1 MATSDTIVEKKT
13 KIIDSLKEPGKFKVI
28 VCNDD
33 VTPIEFVISMLIAVF
48 RHNEKSALELTLSIH
63 NSGSAIAGTFT
74 FEVAEQKALDAT
86 NLARAHGYPLIIKVE
101 PE

>member
-1 MATSDTIVEKKT
+1 MASSDTIVEKKT
-13 KIIDSLKEPGKFKVI
+13 KITDSIKEPGKFKVI

-33 VTPIEFVISMLIAVF
+33 VTPIEFVISMLISVF

-63 NSGSAIAGTFT
+63 NSGSAVAGTFT

>member
-13 KIIDSLKEPGKFKVI
+13 KITDSIKEPGKFKVI

-33 VTPIEFVISMLIAVF
+33 VTPIEFVISMLISVF

-63 NSGSAIAGTFT
+63 NSGSAVAGTFT

>member
-1 MATSDTIVEKKT
+1 MASPDTIVEKKT
-13 KIIDSLKEPGKFKVI
+13 KIVDSLKEPGKFKVI

>member
-1 MATSDTIVEKKT
+1 
-13 KIIDSLKEPGKFKVI
+13 
-28 VCNDD
+28 
-33 VTPIEFVISMLIAVF
+33 MLISVF